1 VTTQTSD
8 TTSTAGTAGTAAP
21 RPVQVHS
28 VYIRATA
35 ERIWAAITDPEW
47 NGRYGYGAPSTFEL
61 RPGGAF
67 RSVPG
72 PAMIEG
78 AKQMGWPVPET
89 VVDGEVLEADP
100 PHRLV
105 QTWRMAMDPQ
115 AAAEGFTRLTYEITE
130 GGGAGVCRLTVTHEV
145 GSAPSVAAMVEGAPG
160 AEQQQGGGGWPW
172 VLSDLKSLLETGSS
186 FTGA

>member
-1 VTTQTSD
+1 
-8 TTSTAGTAGTAAP
+8 
-21 RPVQVHS
+21 
-28 VYIRATA
+28 
-35 ERIWAAITDPEW
+35 
-47 NGRYGYGAPSTFEL
+47 
-61 RPGGAF
+61 

-145 GSAPSVAAMVEGAPG
+145 GAAPSVCPRCRTSTTMC
-160 AEQQQGGGGWPW
+160 
-172 VLSDLKSLLETGSS
+172 GSS
-186 FTGA
+186 QCAPTESGRGTGGSKGEPRRVTVASACRSQL

>member
-1 VTTQTSD
+1 MTIETSD
-8 TTSTAGTAGTAAP
+8 QTGQGSATSAGP

-28 VYIRATA
+28 VYIKAPA
-35 ERIWAAITDPEW
+35 ERIWQAITDPDW
-47 NGRYGYGAPSTFEL
+47 NGRYGYGAPSTFDL
-61 RPGGAF
+61 RPGGDF
-67 RSVPG
+67 RAVPG

-78 AKQMGWPVPET
+78 SRQMGWPLPET

-105 QTWRMAMDPQ
+105 QTWRMAMDPT

-130 GGGAGVCRLTVTHEV
+130 GGGEGVCRLTVTHEV
-145 GSAPSVAAMVEGAPG
+145 GGAPSVAAMVEGAPG

-186 FTGA
+186 FTSA